1 MANLLDQALNL
12 QEQALKI
19 HSQRQQ
25 LIASNISNA
34 DTPHYK
40 AVDLNFA
47 AALRRAQT
55 TTSSLASLQT
65 SAVGHI
71 SSPSKN
77 LFGSQTVYRLAS
89 QPSVDGNTVEMDTER
104 AKFAENT
111 IRYEAAFRFLNGNIK
126 GLLAAIQ
133 G

>member
-1 MANLLDQALNL
+1 MANLLDKAFNF

-19 HSQRQQ
+19 HSYRQQ

-34 DTPHYK
+34 DTPNYK
-40 AVDLNFA
+40 AADLNFSD
-47 AALRRAQT
+47 ALQRAQAG
-55 TTSSLASLQT
+55 TSVSLRT
-65 SAVGHI
+65 SAAGHL
-71 SSPSKN
+71 SSSNQN

-89 QPSVDGNTVEMDTER
+89 QPSVDENTVEMDTER

-111 IRYEAAFRFLNGNIK
+111 IRYEAVFRFLNGQIK
-126 GLLAAIQ
+126 TLISAIQ